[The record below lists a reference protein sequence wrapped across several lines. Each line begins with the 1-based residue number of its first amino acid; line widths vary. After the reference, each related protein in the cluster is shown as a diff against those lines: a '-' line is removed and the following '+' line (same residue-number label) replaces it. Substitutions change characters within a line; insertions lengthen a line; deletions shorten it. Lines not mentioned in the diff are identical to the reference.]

1 MINREIGRVKIGKN
15 KQNRNK
21 AAKGVPFV
29 VTYHSLLKSL
39 GKILHDN
46 IHLLYIKEEVR
57 RTFTP
62 GTMSSFRTPSKI
74 SSYLVGAKL
83 YPLKR
88 IIGSRKCDKKR
99 CEVWENI
106 NNSDNF
112 TSSVTGED

>member
-62 GTMSSFRTPSKI
+62 GTMSSLRTPSKI

-88 IIGSRKCDKKR
+88 IIGSRKWDKKR
-99 CEVWENI
+99 YEVWENI

>member
-1 MINREIGRVKIGKN
+1 MKSWFEKRGYPQNMINREIGRVKIGKN

-21 AAKGVPFV
+21 SAKGLPFV
-29 VTYHSLLKSL
+29 VTYHPLLKSL

-62 GTMSSFRTPSKI
+62 GPMSSFRTPSKI

-99 CEVWENI
+99 CEV
-106 NNSDNF
+106 
-112 TSSVTGED
+112 